1 MAAAGTFGVEGV
13 NRASLDGG
21 DRVFHEAGFIQG
33 VGVDAHLHIHPIG
46 HRQAGIDGG
55 GRGAPV
61 FVQLQAAG
69 AGAHLFFQGFRGA
82 GVAFAEKAQVHRQ
95 AFRCLKH
102 SPDVEGAGGA
112 GGGIGAGG
120 RSGAAAHQGGDA
132 AGQGRFDLLGTDE
145 VDVGVDAT
153 GREDVP
159 FPSDGFRAGTHHD
172 RHPLLGVGVAGF
184 ADAHDPA
191 VLEADI
197 GFDDAPPVEDQGIGD
212 HRVDGTLS
220 SRGLGLAHAVANPL
234 AAAELHLIAVDGE
247 VLLDFQDQI
256 GVGEA
261 NPVAGGGSVGLG
273 VGLAGD
279 AVGHGSG
286 VEGSVD
292 LAVETDHPTIAGQG
306 NQVHV
311 AAVAGF
317 EADGRAG
324 GDVEPLT
331 AGCGPVELQGGIGF
345 SEVEMGAHLHRPVAA
360 VGDAQRGDG
369 SACIQL
375 QFTRFGK
382 QFAWNERCHGFCLS
396 ESGRAG

>member
-1 MAAAGTFGVEGV
+1 M
-13 NRASLDGG
+13 
-21 DRVFHEAGFIQG
+21 
-33 VGVDAHLHIHPIG
+33 
-46 HRQAGIDGG
+46 
-55 GRGAPV
+55 
-61 FVQLQAAG
+61 QLQAAG

-95 AFRCLKH
+95 AFSGLEH
-102 SPDVEGAGGA
+102 PPDVEGAGGA
-112 GGGIGAGG
+112 GGGICARG
-120 RSGAAAHQGGDA
+120 RSGAASHQGGDA
-132 AGQGRFDLLGTDE
+132 AGQGRFDLLGADE

-153 GREDVP
+153 GREDVS
-159 FPSDGFRAGTHHD
+159 FPGDGFGAWAHHD
-172 RHPLLGVGVAGF
+172 RHPFLGVGVAGF
-184 ADAHDPA
+184 ADADDPA

-212 HRVDGTLS
+212 HCVDGALGP
-220 SRGLGLAHAVANPL
+220 RGLGLAHAVADHL
-234 AAAELHLIAVDGE
+234 AAAELHLIAVDGV
-247 VLLDFQDQI
+247 VLLDFKDQI
-256 GVGEA
+256 GVGQTKS
-261 NPVAGGGSVGLG
+261 VSGSGSVSLG
-273 VGLAGD
+273 VGLAGN

-292 LAVETDHPTIAGQG
+292 LAVEADDASRTGEG

-317 EADGRAG
+317 EADGGAG

-331 AGCGPVELQGGIGF
+331 AGCGPVELQGGVGF
-345 SEVEMGAHLHRPVAA
+345 GEMEMRAHLYRPVAA
-360 VGDAQRGDG
+360 VGDAHRGDG